1 MNLWQ
6 AIGSAVVLKVESPD
20 ITHKTDIGGVLL
32 DLNDEVAIRDGFL
45 KLTRTVAEKLPRARL
60 DGLIVQPMVRGELE
74 LVMGVKRDPIFGM
87 VVMAGLGGVL
97 VEVLKDV
104 VFRIPPFDT
113 EEAERMLREL
123 RMSALLDGVRGQR
136 GIGRRGV
143 AKMLARLS
151 CWAAAAESSLAEL
164 DLNPVLVGST
174 GPIAVDCVMVL
185 KRK

>member
-1 MNLWQ
+1 VR
-6 AIGSAVVLKVESPD
+6 AAAVD
-20 ITHKTDIGGVLL
+20 IMARAKALRPEARISGV
-32 DLNDEVAIRDGFL
+32 
-45 KLTRTVAEKLPRARL
+45 
-60 DGLIVQPMVRGELE
+60 IVQPMVRGELE

-113 EEAERMLREL
+113 EEAERMLCEL

-136 GIGRRGV
+136 GIGRRGI

-164 DLNPVLVGST
+164 DLNPVLVGPT